1 MILLGLNDLDIDGEW
16 LVERQ
21 ALWVVPPELKE
32 SLTSDAP
39 DPSDCFYDPLNQEV
53 YVFKLEDCA
62 LKALQQVTTQRER
75 EREGGREREGEYTVQ
90 DRVWKLSVLYST
102 CCIKH

>member
-1 MILLGLNDLDIDGEW
+1 MLLGLNDLDIDGEW

-32 SLTSDAP
+32 SLASDVP

-75 EREGGREREGEYTVQ
+75 EREGGREGEGGERG
-90 DRVWKLSVLYST
+90 DILYRIG
-102 CCIKH
+102 CEN

>member
-1 MILLGLNDLDIDGEW
+1 MILVGLNDLDIDGEW

-32 SLTSDAP
+32 SLASDVP
-39 DPSDCFYDPLNQEV
+39 DPSECFYDPLNQEV

-62 LKALQQVTTQRER
+62 LKALQQVTT
-75 EREGGREREGEYTVQ
+75 YTHTHTLPFIVNTCTCITVQ
-90 DRVWKLSVLYST
+90 LETIPST
-102 CCIKH
+102 FL

>member
-32 SLTSDAP
+32 SLASDVP

-75 EREGGREREGEYTVQ
+75 ERGREGGRGGYTVQ
-90 DRVWKLSVLYST
+90 DRVWNKVSCT